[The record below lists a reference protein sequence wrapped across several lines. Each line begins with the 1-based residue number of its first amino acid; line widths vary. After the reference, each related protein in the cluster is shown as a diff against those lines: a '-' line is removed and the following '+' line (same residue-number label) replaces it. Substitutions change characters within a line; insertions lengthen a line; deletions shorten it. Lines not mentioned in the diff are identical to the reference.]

1 MFMTK
6 ADMRVK
12 KSLAKIRHALCK
24 ILTSTPELT
33 DCNFTARIIAKAAG
47 VSQSTVRRRIRQFER
62 KSGIVVS
69 GRCISPWALF
79 ELFNAKVMEEF
90 GQRRAF
96 QDKIGAG
103 ESTGDFFMRYWLLF
117 TITAPISVR

>member
-1 MFMTK
+1 MTK

-12 KSLAKIRHALCK
+12 KSLRKIHHALCK
-24 ILTSTPELT
+24 ILSSTPELT
-33 DCNFTARIIAKAAG
+33 DYNFTVGIIAKTAG
-47 VSQSTVRRRIRQFER
+47 VSQSTVRRRIREFER
-62 KSGIVVS
+62 ESGTGTA
-69 GRCISPWALF
+69 GRRISPWTLF
-79 ELFNAKVMEEF
+79 ELFNAEVMEEF

-96 QDKIGAG
+96 QDKIGTG

>member
-1 MFMTK
+1 MTK

-24 ILTSTPELT
+24 ILTSAPELT
-33 DCNFTARIIAKAAG
+33 DYNFTVRIIAKAAG

-62 KSGIVVS
+62 KSGAGAA
-69 GRCISPWALF
+69 GRRISPWTLF
-79 ELFNAKVMEEF
+79 ELFNVEIMEEF
-90 GQRRAF
+90 EQRRAF
-96 QDKIGAG
+96 QNRIGVG
-103 ESTGDFFMRYWLLF
+103 GSTGDFFMRYWPPF

>member
-1 MFMTK
+1 
-6 ADMRVK
+6 MRVK
-12 KSLAKIRHALCK
+12 KSLTKIRHALCK

-33 DCNFTARIIAKAAG
+33 DYNFTVRIIAMAAG
-47 VSQSTVRRRIRQFER
+47 ISQSTVRRRIREFER
-62 KSGIVVS
+62 QSGTGAS
-69 GRCISPWALF
+69 GRRISPWTLF
-79 ELFNAKVMEEF
+79 ELFNAEVMEEF

-96 QDKIGAG
+96 QDKIGTG

>member
-1 MFMTK
+1 MTK

-33 DCNFTARIIAKAAG
+33 DCNFTVRIIAKAAG
-47 VSQSTVRRRIRQFER
+47 ISQSTVRRRIREFER
-62 KSGIVVS
+62 KSGTGAI
-69 GRCISPWALF
+69 GRHISPWALF
-79 ELFNAKVMEEF
+79 EFFNAEVMEEF

-96 QDKIGAG
+96 QNKIGVG
-103 ESTGDFFMRYWLLF
+103 GSTGDFFMRYWPPF
-117 TITAPISVR
+117 TITVPILAR